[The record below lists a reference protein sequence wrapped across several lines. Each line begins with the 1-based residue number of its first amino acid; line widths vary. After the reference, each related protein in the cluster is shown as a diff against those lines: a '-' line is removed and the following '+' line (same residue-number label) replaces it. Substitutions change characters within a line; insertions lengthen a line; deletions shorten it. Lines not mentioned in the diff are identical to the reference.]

1 MRRIHFILIVLFLVC
16 GNSFLYSKNK
26 RIASVPFELT
36 GSYIVVEVK
45 INDSSPLKMILD
57 TGIKNTIITEL
68 LSTDSVSLVRT
79 DTITIN
85 GLGNEQD
92 LKAYQSFKND
102 VKIGRINFTD
112 KNVLLMM
119 DNTFNFTSYS
129 GQKINGIIGTD
140 ILQDYIIEINYTNSR
155 IYFYDYDGYVPPS
168 SFVSIPATIENDK
181 IFIYADVVNQDL
193 SRKKVKMLIDTG
205 AELGAWLQN
214 IRKNSVVLPEK
225 KRHGYIG
232 QGLSGEI
239 LGNYTHLNQICLGP
253 FCIKNPIVSFPDSIF
268 ISHFIL
274 RSDRDGTFGNQ
285 IMKRFNNIID
295 FKKPAIYLKP
305 NFMFNDKSRYNI
317 AGIEIMKEP
326 PFLILTKV
334 NKVWEDSPADKKGIK
349 EGDIII
355 EVDWQKTFQMKLSE
369 IRMLFETP
377 RRFPL
382 QLLVERD
389 NQTFEVHLDMNMTF

>member
-1 MRRIHFILIVLFLVC
+1 MRRIHFILIVLLLVC
-16 GNSFLYSKNK
+16 GNSILYSKNK
-26 RIASVPFELT
+26 KIASVPFELT

-92 LKAYQSFKND
+92 LKAYQSFKNE
-102 VKIGRINFTD
+102 VKIGRINFTG

-140 ILQDYIIEINYTNSR
+140 ILQDYIIEINYTNSH

-214 IRKNSVVLPEK
+214 IRKNSVILPEK
-225 KRHGYIG
+225 KTHGYIG

-253 FCIKNPIVSFPDSIF
+253 FCINNPIVSFPDSIF
-268 ISHFIL
+268 ITHFIL

-305 NFMFNDKSRYNI
+305 NFMFKDKSRYNI

-334 NKVWEDSPADKKGIK
+334 NKVWKDSAADKKGIK
-349 EGDIII
+349 EGDIIV
-355 EVDWQKTFQMKLSE
+355 EVDCRKHFK
-369 IRMLFETP
+369 
-377 RRFPL
+377 
-382 QLLVERD
+382 
-389 NQTFEVHLDMNMTF
+389 